1 MIKKWRK
8 EDLMV
13 TIFVI
18 LTFVAFVGKEL
29 SIQKAR
35 LFHRGKKS

>member
-1 MIKKWRK
+1 MIKKRRR

-13 TIFVI
+13 TVFVV
-18 LTFVAFVGKEL
+18 LTFVAFIGKEL